1 MYKETC
7 TNVLLYQKTK
17 KITQQRILKGRKNI
31 LPFYVEKLD
40 YVFTK
45 VTAVKSTVT
54 GRGCFIWTVVYWK
67 EKVRSCGLFSDFF
80 SVLFIYNW
88 TVFSQVFLC
97 KKSFFIMNYDFVH
110 SNKVL
115 TSQFNNLWIFCIEQ
129 VLPYS
134 AFQFIS
140 WIILK

>member
-80 SVLFIYNW
+80 LCYLFIIGLF
-88 TVFSQVFLC
+88 FSKFSYA
-97 KKSFFIMNYDFVH
+97 KKHFFIMIYEFVH
-110 SNKVL
+110 SNKVQ
-115 TSQFNNLWIFCIEQ
+115 TCQFNNLRFFCMKQ
-129 VLPYS
+129 VLLYS